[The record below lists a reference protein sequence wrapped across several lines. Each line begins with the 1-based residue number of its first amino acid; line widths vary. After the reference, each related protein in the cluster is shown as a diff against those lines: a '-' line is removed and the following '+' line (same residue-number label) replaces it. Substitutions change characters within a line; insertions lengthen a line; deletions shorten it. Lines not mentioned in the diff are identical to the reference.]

1 MSAEEESTQTQLRR
15 GMLRGEKGKSHEEKN
30 KMVAYCV
37 CALCVHR
44 RLSSVLQSGLEKK
57 NNNKGLLGGFRY
69 TKEQDMGG
77 KKGQGL
83 R

>member
-1 MSAEEESTQTQLRR
+1 MR
-15 GMLRGEKGKSHEEKN
+15 KKN

-57 NNNKGLLGGFRY
+57 IIIRGSWEVLGTQRNR
-69 TKEQDMGG
+69 TWGG
-77 KKGQGL
+77 KKV
-83 R
+83 RA